1 MSQAE
6 LLSIIESPAHPD
18 FSALYRRLGYREQR
32 VNSQRKA
39 MAVVKKNPPAVIV
52 AEFIYGWGN
61 NYAGINKSNL
71 DILLIHLARY
81 APETRVIVLVPKDEQ
96 RFVDE
101 SLGHLPLQPAAV
113 LVLPVDEEQMEA
125 ALKGN

>member
-1 MSQAE
+1 MSQAD

-18 FSALYRRLGYREQR
+18 FSALYRRLGYAEQR

-39 MAVVKKNPPAVIV
+39 MAAVKKKAPKVIV

-81 APETRVIVLVPKDEQ
+81 SPETRVIVLVPKDEQ

-101 SLGHLPLQPAAV
+101 SLRHLPHQPHAV
-113 LVLPVDEEQMEA
+113 LVLPVSEEEMEQ
-125 ALKGN
+125 ALA

>member
-1 MSQAE
+1 MSQAD

-18 FSALYRRLGYREQR
+18 FSALYRRLGFNERR

-39 MAVVKKNPPAVIV
+39 MAAVKKQPPSVIV

-81 APETRVIVLVPKDEQ
+81 APDTRVIVMVTRDEL

-101 SLGHLPLQPAAV
+101 SLEHLPLRPHVV
-113 LVLPVDEEQMEA
+113 LQLPVAEAEMGA
-125 ALKGN
+125 ALS

>member
-1 MSQAE
+1 MSQGE

-18 FSALYRRLGYREQR
+18 FSALYRRLGYSEQR

-39 MAVVKKNPPAVIV
+39 MALVKKRPPQVIV

-81 APETRVIVLVPKDEQ
+81 APRTRVIVLVTKDEW

-101 SLGHLPLQPAAV
+101 SLGHLPLQPQAV
-113 LVLPVDEEQMEA
+113 LQLPVSETAMEQ
-125 ALKGN
+125 ALAG